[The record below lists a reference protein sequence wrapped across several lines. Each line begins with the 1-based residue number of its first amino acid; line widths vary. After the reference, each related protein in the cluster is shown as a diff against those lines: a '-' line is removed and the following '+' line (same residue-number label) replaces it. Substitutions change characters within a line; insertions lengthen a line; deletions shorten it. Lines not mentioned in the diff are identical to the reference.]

1 MNEFFAMGGY
11 AKYVWSAY
19 GISLVVL
26 IFTVVISKR
35 LLANTRERV
44 LRRQASQKEMQA

>member
-11 AKYVWSAY
+11 AKYVWCAY

-26 IFTVVISKR
+26 IFTVLLSKR
-35 LLANTRERV
+35 LLANTRAQV
-44 LRRQASQKEMQA
+44 LRRQASQKELQS